1 MRKLIAIFFLLCIIC
16 FPTPT
21 FSQNNFQD
29 IIKQFGDIAKQL
41 NNLSQDL
48 LQINK
53 TTYNQ
58 TEIYSL
64 SSITNSISSS
74 EDIIGH
80 AMDLSFLY
88 PSIKDERKPEL
99 YQFFLFRFSTLKKQ
113 IEVEIE
119 SLQIA
124 YTGIKSQAALNL
136 IDRAKDQMRA
146 SLIIFDRCIKIL
158 NINKKT

>member
-1 MRKLIAIFFLLCIIC
+1 MKKATAIFFLLCIIC
-16 FPTPT
+16 FPTPS

-29 IIKQFGDIAKQL
+29 IIKQFGDISKQL

-53 TTYNQ
+53 TSYNQ

-64 SSITNSISSS
+64 SSITNSITSS

-88 PSIKDERKPEL
+88 PSIKDEHKPEL
-99 YQFFLFRFSTLKKQ
+99 YQFFLFRFSSLKKQ

-124 YTGIKSQAALNL
+124 YAGIKSQAALNL

-146 SLIIFDRCIKIL
+146 SLNLFDRCIKVL

>member
-1 MRKLIAIFFLLCIIC
+1 MRKLIAIFFLLCVIC

-29 IIKQFGDIAKQL
+29 IIKQFGNIEKQL

-64 SSITNSISSS
+64 SSITNSISTS

-88 PSIKDERKPEL
+88 PSIKDDSKSEL

-124 YTGIKSQAALNL
+124 CAGIKSKVALNL